1 MVAQSTRYGVFRGAT
16 EKLNLAFCDKGS
28 KTMMLNQIKGKF
40 MIRPHFRSR
49 AHVCLV
55 ISALRSE

>member
-1 MVAQSTRYGVFRGAT
+1 MVAPSKRYRVFRETT
-16 EKLNLAFCDKGS
+16 EKLNLAFCDEGS
-28 KTMMLNQIKGKF
+28 KTMMLNQIKGEF